1 MKRAMVT
8 GASSGIGAAVVRQL
22 LADSWQVIGMSRSLP
37 PFSQPNF
44 RHLMVDVSQR
54 SALLAALEQIEPPQ
68 AIIHAAGSMAAAPWV
83 IWTLSAASR
92 CGVYMS
98 MLLRHWSITSPRP
111 WGQAGGSFCWEAVR
125 HEAPLVA
132 RSMRPPKPRWSLSPG
147 AGRRAGACRGD
158 GQRRGSRG
166 NRYADASSARQRKF
180 PAAASAAWATHYSA
194 GSGLSGELV
203 AERGRIGDDRTGAGD
218 VWRRIAGLMLCR
230 TRGAEVDYR
239 SPGRRGGD
247 D

>member
-22 LADSWQVIGMSRSLP
+22 LADGWQVIGMSRSLP

-54 SALLAALEQIEPPQ
+54 SALLAALEQIEPLRPSFTPRVQ
-68 AIIHAAGSMAAAPWV
+68 WRPPPWV

-92 CGVYMS
+92 CGVYTS

-147 AGRRAGACRGD
+147 AGR
-158 GQRRGSRG
+158 QS
-166 NRYADASSARQRKF
+166 
-180 PAAASAAWATHYSA
+180 
-194 GSGLSGELV
+194 
-203 AERGRIGDDRTGAGD
+203 
-218 VWRRIAGLMLCR
+218 WRL
-230 TRGAEVDYR
+230 
-239 SPGRRGGD
+239 PG
-247 D
+247 